1 MKNILLTTTMAFGL
15 GIAAGPSFAQSQQP
29 DASGGQTVCQP
40 GDPNCPASDSS
51 GAAGGT
57 AGQPMDNQAG
67 DATTPKMD
75 SQAGDAT
82 APKVDSQAGDA
93 TAPKVDSQAGDAT
106 TPKMDSQA
114 GDATAPKVDSQAG
127 DATAPKVDSQAGD
140 ATQPTPDGDKT
151 ASIGDVE
158 VTAEQKT
165 EVRRVISEVQV
176 DPVELDD
183 IDVDISVGV
192 AVPRTIRVQPLPPR
206 IVEIVPEFEDY
217 VFFVLADG
225 RIIILEPDTYE
236 IVYVLVV

>member
-57 AGQPMDNQAG
+57 AGQPLDNQAG

-82 APKVDSQAGDA
+82 A
-93 TAPKVDSQAGDAT
+93 
-106 TPKMDSQA
+106 PKMDSQA

-158 VTAEQKT
+158 VTTEQKT

-176 DPVELDD
+176 EPVELDD
-183 IDVDISVGV
+183 IDVDISVG
-192 AVPRTIRVQPLPPR
+192 
-206 IVEIVPEFEDY
+206 
-217 VFFVLADG
+217 
-225 RIIILEPDTYE
+225 
-236 IVYVLVV
+236 

>member
-127 DATAPKVDSQAGD
+127 DAT
-140 ATQPTPDGDKT
+140 QPTPDGDKT

>member
-82 APKVDSQAGDA
+82 APKV
-93 TAPKVDSQAGDAT
+93 
-106 TPKMDSQA
+106 DSQA

>member
-114 GDATAPKVDSQAG
+114 GDATAPKL
-127 DATAPKVDSQAGD
+127 DSQAGD

-176 DPVELDD
+176 EPVELDD

>member
-57 AGQPMDNQAG
+57 AGQPL
-67 DATTPKMD
+67 
-75 SQAGDAT
+75 
-82 APKVDSQAGDA
+82 DSQAGDA

-140 ATQPTPDGDKT
+140 ATQPTTDGDKT
-151 ASIGDVE
+151 ASIGDDE

-176 DPVELDD
+176 EPVELDD